1 MRTMKPDDHDTTEP
15 LIAYIYGNTPPDFAP
30 IAAAGFE
37 VVCLDS
43 LAPWFSDVT
52 IAAAAAH
59 GLMAVGFPMSWSP
72 VGKAREQFRHGVQ
85 VVDVIGR

>member
-1 MRTMKPDDHDTTEP
+1 MRTRKLDDHDATEP
-15 LIAYIYGNTPPDFAP
+15 LIAYVYGNTPPDFAP

-52 IAAAAAH
+52 IGAAATH
-59 GLMAVGFPMSWSP
+59 GLRAVGFPMSWSP
-72 VGKAREQFRHGVQ
+72 ADKARQQLRHGVQ